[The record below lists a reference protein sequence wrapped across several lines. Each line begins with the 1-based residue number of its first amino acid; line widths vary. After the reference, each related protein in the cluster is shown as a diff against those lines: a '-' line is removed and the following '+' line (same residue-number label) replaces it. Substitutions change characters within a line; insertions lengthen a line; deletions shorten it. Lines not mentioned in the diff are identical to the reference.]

1 MNLVPPG
8 LEPTHTQSL
17 TQQLNTLLS
26 GFQVYYQNVRGLH
39 WNIRGRQFFEL
50 HLKFEELYTD
60 TQLKIDQIAERIL
73 SLGGRPAHT
82 FSAYLEHNTLQIG
95 SDISG
100 AEAAVHLVV
109 DNLKGL
115 IGVERTALEWAVKA
129 GDDGTADLLT
139 QFLGEQEKTLWMFN
153 AWLG

>member
-8 LEPTHTQSL
+8 LEPAHTVQL

-26 GFQVYYQNVRGLH
+26 GFQVYYQNLRGLH
-39 WNIRGRQFFEL
+39 WNIRGRKFFEL

-60 TQLKIDQIAERIL
+60 AQLKIDQIAERIL

-82 FSAYLEHNTLQIG
+82 FSAYLELNTLRVG
-95 SDISG
+95 TDISQDEDG
-100 AEAAVHLVV
+100 VGLVV
-109 DNLKGL
+109 ENLKGL
-115 IGVERTALEWAVKA
+115 IEGERKALEWAVKA